1 MSSRLASSLVL
12 NRLLRVALLAGVFF
26 LCAFLVTY
34 LALRGRSVEVPDVT
48 GKSESEA
55 ADALDDAGLRI
66 KVTGHAL
73 SSKFEANLVSDQSP
87 SSGTLVKTGQIV
99 RVNISTGLATPTPT
113 PPPTPKPTPKSS
125 SSSSDP
131 SPSATPAKKAT
142 PSPTP
147 AGRR

>member
-1 MSSRLASSLVL
+1 MSSRLASSHVL

-26 LCAFLVTY
+26 ICAFLVTY
-34 LALRGRSVEVPDVT
+34 ISLRGRSVQVPDVM

-55 ADALDDAGLRI
+55 TDALDDAGLRMKI
-66 KVTGHAL
+66 TGRAL
-73 SSKFEANLVSDQSP
+73 STRFEANLVSDQSP

-125 SSSSDP
+125 
-131 SPSATPAKKAT
+131 PSATPERKA
-142 PSPTP
+142 SPTP
-147 AGRR
+147 KPSER

>member
-1 MSSRLASSLVL
+1 MSSRLASSHVL

-26 LCAFLVTY
+26 ICAFLVTY
-34 LALRGRSVEVPDVT
+34 VALRGRSVEVPDVT

-55 ADALDDAGLRI
+55 IDALDDAGLRMKI
-66 KVTGHAL
+66 TGHAV

-99 RVNISTGLATPTPT
+99 RVNMSTGLATPTPT
-113 PPPTPKPTPKSS
+113 PVPTPKPTPKQ
-125 SSSSDP
+125 
-131 SPSATPAKKAT
+131 SPTPDESLKVTPGSKAT

-147 AGRR
+147 SIER

>member
-1 MSSRLASSLVL
+1 M
-12 NRLLRVALLAGVFF
+12 
-26 LCAFLVTY
+26 
-34 LALRGRSVEVPDVT
+34 EVPDVT